1 MTNYKNVFNCCGEKN
16 NAKPQTHSPVAPE
29 LLGDP
34 KAAVLE
40 HAELQLFVC
49 RTERAQRAAEM
60 A

>member
-1 MTNYKNVFNCCGEKN
+1 MFLIAVEKKN
-16 NAKPQTHSPVAPE
+16 NTKPQTHSPVAPE

-49 RTERAQRAAEM
+49 RTGRAQTAPGM